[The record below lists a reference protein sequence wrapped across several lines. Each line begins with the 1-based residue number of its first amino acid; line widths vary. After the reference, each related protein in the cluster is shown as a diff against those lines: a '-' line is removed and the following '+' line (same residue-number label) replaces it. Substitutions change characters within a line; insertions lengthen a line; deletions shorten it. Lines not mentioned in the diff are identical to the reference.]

1 MSSKNGCM
9 GWQMPVSC
17 FDCHCKILSDPVL
30 DVLETVEWGRF
41 LFLERYKGRGRH
53 AIHSRI
59 GLLKALLYMEL
70 AGIPSVHELLR
81 VLGRDPYKMKILG
94 LDSLPSDSVFSRF
107 KQMLGGSMDRLVA
120 MLTGMLSREE
130 SDLFVKLGVDS
141 TKLEA
146 YTKKDRQAGWGYD
159 HIDRRFYKGYK
170 VHLLY
175 DTRLLVPVSYTVTS
189 ASVHDNTQLRRL
201 VARLGPGILKA
212 TGLFADRAYDSRAN
226 VEDFAR
232 AGITVI
238 NRKNK
243 RKMKKAKGKYRLQD
257 YCQVHGNRLNHLYK
271 NRIDCEVTNSLLK
284 EHLRLEDTKTRGI
297 QRNRV
302 KAGLTILARQI
313 QVLHQLKHNAD
324 PRTTIMN

>member
-1 MSSKNGCM
+1 MSSKNGCV

-17 FDCHCKILSDPVL
+17 FDCHCKILSDPILQVIEMV
-30 DVLETVEWGRF
+30 DWTVF

-53 AIHSRI
+53 PVHSRI
-59 GLLKALLYMEL
+59 GLLKAFLYMEL
-70 AGIPSVHELLR
+70 SGIPSVHELLR
-81 VLGRDPYKMKILG
+81 ILERDPYKMKNFG
-94 LDSLPSDSVFSRF
+94 LDQLPSDSVFSRF
-107 KQMLGGSMDRLVA
+107 KRELGGSMDRMVA
-120 MLTGMLSREE
+120 MLTGMLGQED

-141 TKLEA
+141 TKLEV
-146 YTKKDRQAGWGYD
+146 YTKKDKQAGWGYD
-159 HIDRRFYKGYK
+159 HINRFYKGYK

-201 VARLGPGILKA
+201 VGRLGPGILKTA
-212 TGLFADRAYDSRAN
+212 CLFADRAYDSRAN
-226 VEDFAR
+226 VEDFAA
-232 AGITVI
+232 AGITMI

-243 RKMKKAKGKYRLQD
+243 RKTKRVKGKYRLQD
-257 YCQVHGNRLNHLYK
+257 YCPVHGNRLNHLYK
-271 NRIDCEVTNSLLK
+271 NRIDCEVTNALLK

-302 KAGLTILARQI
+302 KAGLTIMARQI
-313 QVLHQLKHNAD
+313 QVLCQLRREAN